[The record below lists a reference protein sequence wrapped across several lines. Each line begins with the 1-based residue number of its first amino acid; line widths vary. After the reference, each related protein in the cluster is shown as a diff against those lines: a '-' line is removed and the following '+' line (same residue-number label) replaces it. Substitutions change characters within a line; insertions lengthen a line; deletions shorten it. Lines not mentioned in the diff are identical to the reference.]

1 MNSEADLEAYLKQLD
16 TNGLQQLQDR
26 VRQQLVALIDDWFE
40 KHEAGDE
47 HSDGT
52 SNLLVVELAGTSD
65 DPHIDVGHGLVVFEL
80 TREGPFQADTT
91 DEFIA
96 DEEAA
101 DYSKFTVEQLLKM
114 LQRLE
119 REAAENY

>member
-1 MNSEADLEAYLKQLD
+1 M
-16 TNGLQQLQDR
+16 
-26 VRQQLVALIDDWFE
+26 
-40 KHEAGDE
+40 
-47 HSDGT
+47 
-52 SNLLVVELAGTSD
+52 AGTPD